1 MNTFKASLLCLCAL
15 TTASYAGTEQKWAE
29 LPAAVRAAIVAN
41 GGKEGQSVD
50 KENGQLTGQDY
61 YEAGV
66 KDKNGAVADLVF
78 TADGKLVETKH
89 DDADDRAKELEAQA
103 KKSKPVKKTP
113 TFSHPRDIYNPFVPM
128 SYIKQDVLE
137 GREGPKKVRVE
148 RTAKPDLHKT
158 FKIGKQEVEALV
170 VEDREW
176 ENGELSEV
184 AVDYFAQADDGTV
197 YYLGEDVDEYE
208 GGKLKGHDG
217 SWLLGKDTKKPGVVL
232 PAHPKVG
239 DKFKTEDVS
248 KEINE
253 KDEVISVTET
263 VATPAGTYHDCV
275 KVKEMLAD
283 GTVEYKYYAAGVGV
297 VREQP
302 ADGDV
307 LLQSHNTK

>member
-1 MNTFKASLLCLCAL
+1 MKKINLSFALTCAL
-15 TTASYAGTEQKWAE
+15 TTVCLAGQEKKWAD
-29 LPAAVRAAIVAN
+29 LPEVVRATILAH
-41 GGKEGQSVD
+41 GGKAGQPVD
-50 KENGQLTGQDY
+50 LESGKLNGQNY
-61 YEAGV
+61 YEAGTT
-66 KDKNGAVADLVF
+66 DANGQVADLVV
-78 TADGKLVETKH
+78 TADGTLVETKH
-89 DDADDRAKELEAQA
+89 DDADDRAKELAAA
-103 KKSKPVKKTP
+103 KKAKPSKIAP

-137 GREGPKKVRVE
+137 GREGPKTVRVE

-158 FKIGKQEVEALV
+158 FTIGQQTVEALV
-170 VEDREW
+170 IEDREW

-197 YYLGEDVDEYE
+197 FYLGEDVDEYE

-217 SWLLGKDTKKPGVVL
+217 SWLLGKDTKIPGVIL

-248 KEINE
+248 KDINE
-253 KDEVISVTET
+253 KDEVTSITET
-263 VATPAGTYHDCV
+263 VVTPAGTYHDCV

-283 GTVEYKYYAAGVGV
+283 GKVEYKYYSAGVGV

-307 LLQSHNTK
+307 LLKSHTTK